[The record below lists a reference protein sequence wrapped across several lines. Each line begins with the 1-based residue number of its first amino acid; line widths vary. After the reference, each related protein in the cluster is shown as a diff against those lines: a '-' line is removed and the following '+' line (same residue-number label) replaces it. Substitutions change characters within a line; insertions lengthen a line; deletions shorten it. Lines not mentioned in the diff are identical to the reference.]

1 MFWVINKR
9 NKNENDSLLKKK
21 LNIGIFNF
29 MEKKRELGGC
39 SYFYIMIIF
48 LRGRVLDKNDIGK
61 CLSFIVENYWF
72 FFYLW
77 DSCVYK

>member
-1 MFWVINKR
+1 MKMIVY
-9 NKNENDSLLKKK
+9 KKK

-61 CLSFIVENYWF
+61 CLSFIV
-72 FFYLW
+72 
-77 DSCVYK
+77 